1 MPVKEDP
8 RKKGSG
14 YNMCEGSVG
23 EEGWVECEIKTQRPV
38 TVWTTR
44 VALEARIFIN
54 TEISTFLHKANY
66 SCKYIGLK
74 IHVYTQTHYVNFKAN
89 LLLNISVIHF
99 LEV

>member
-44 VALEARIFIN
+44 VALEARIFRN
-54 TEISTFLHKANY
+54 TEISTFFHKANY
-66 SCKYIGLK
+66 SCKNIGLE

-89 LLLNISVIHF
+89 LLLNY
-99 LEV
+99 

>member
-1 MPVKEDP
+1 MPVKEGP
-8 RKKGSG
+8 RNKGSG

-44 VALEARIFIN
+44 VALEARIFRN

-66 SCKYIGLK
+66 SCKYIVPK
-74 IHVYTQTHYVNFKAN
+74 IHIIHITRYVSFIAN
-89 LLLNISVIHF
+89 LLLNISAIH
-99 LEV
+99 EKV